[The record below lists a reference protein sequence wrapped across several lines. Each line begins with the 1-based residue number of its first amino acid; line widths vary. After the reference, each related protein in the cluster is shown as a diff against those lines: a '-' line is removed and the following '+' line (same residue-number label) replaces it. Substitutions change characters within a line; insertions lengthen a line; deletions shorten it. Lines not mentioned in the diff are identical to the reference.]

1 MSTATHPSTPAEA
14 SGPAASDQVDS
25 YVQAVR
31 AALSDLPSEEVE
43 DLTAGMDA
51 DLAELLAERG
61 GPLEVVL
68 GSPQVYAAELR
79 SAAGLPEAAGGGRRP
94 ISLRAW
100 ARAWSQR
107 LRAQTEQRPW
117 VASLVRGVVAI
128 RPAWWVLRGLI
139 AAWAVAGLLGLHG
152 AALVPGDP
160 RMMLLSIVGVGGSVA
175 LARGLW
181 ASALTRSLMRIGNVL
196 AVLLLL
202 PAMGSSQPSFVYVGT
217 EANHS
222 PTEGLTFNGRPVE
235 NVFVYDASGARL
247 SDVRLFDDQGRSL
260 VLSPEVGEWSTW
272 AGRRDVT
279 GQRWTNVF
287 PVAWPP
293 GADPWTRDPGT
304 QSDPTWHPP
313 MTMPA
318 LGQSTANGTPTATV
332 AVTPQTTATATS
344 TAPST
349 ATGTAAATATASSP
363 PSATSTRAP

>member
-1 MSTATHPSTPAEA
+1 MSETVTHPSTPSEA
-14 SGPAASDQVDS
+14 SGPASADQVDGF
-25 YVQAVR
+25 VRAVR
-31 AALSDLPSEEVE
+31 AALSDLPIEEVE

-79 SAAGLPEAAGGGRRP
+79 SAAGLPEAPRGGGHT

-100 ARAWSQR
+100 ARAWTRR
-107 LRAQTEQRPW
+107 LRTQTERHPW

-139 AAWAVAGLLGLHG
+139 AAWAAAGLLGLHG
-152 AALVPGDP
+152 AALVPRDP

-181 ASALTRSLMRIGNVL
+181 ASALTRSLVRIGNVL

-202 PAMGSSQPSFVYVGT
+202 PAMGSSQTSVVYVGA
-217 EANHS
+217 EANHI

-260 VLSPEVGEWSTW
+260 VLSPEVGEWATW
-272 AGRRDVT
+272 VGRRDVT
-279 GQRWTNVF
+279 GQRWSNVF

-293 GADPWTRDPGT
+293 GVNPWTRDPGT
-304 QSDPTWHPP
+304 QSDPSWHPP

-318 LGQSTANGTPTATV
+318 LGQATATGTPTATV
-332 AVTPQTTATATS
+332 LVTPQT
-344 TAPST
+344 
-349 ATGTAAATATASSP
+349 AATATATATAAGTSP
-363 PSATSTRAP
+363 STATAARAP